1 MSSNKLFQQFFGMN
15 PSKIYFSFSV
25 LFTML
30 VHYDIFIMRCQAGT
44 KKIVVIVIGFH
55 NNYYY

>member
-15 PSKIYFSFSV
+15 PSKIYFSV

-30 VHYDIFIMRCQAGT
+30 VHYDIFIMRYQAGT
-44 KKIVVIVIGFH
+44 KKIVLIVIGFH
-55 NNYYY
+55 NNYY